1 MATSGTRNGR
11 RVGVIGVGFGVA
23 VHIPAYRAEGFEV
36 TAICARTPETVN
48 QAAKDLEIPNVFTD
62 YRDLI
67 ASDQV
72 DIVAVVTPP
81 VSHAAPT
88 LAAITAGKHVIC
100 EKPFAMNIAE
110 ARAMRDAAANAHVTT
125 MVAHEFRYTPQR
137 LQARALMEQGYV
149 GEPRTVYGQANFALN
164 RGGPSPMTWQ
174 VGLENG
180 GGALGAIGSH
190 FLDSIRWWVG
200 DITEISASIAT
211 LKPERTD
218 ASGNVVLA
226 DGDDSFVINL
236 KFANGAIGS
245 FAYTAA
251 SPVMLGARTIIE
263 GTEGVLVLPQ
273 AGVNPTSA
281 EVVHGAKVGEEV
293 APLPRPAEFDPFPD
307 DTDRRIP
314 AFRRLVRDFDRG
326 LKEGT
331 SFTPNFADGFAV
343 QAMLHAVRES
353 SATGKAVQVATS

>member
-1 MATSGTRNGR
+1 MAANGR

-36 TAICARTPETVN
+36 TAICARTPGKAAET
-48 QAAKDLEIPNVFTD
+48 AKALEIPNVFTD
-62 YRDLI
+62 WRDLI

-81 VSHAAPT
+81 VAHAEPT

-100 EKPFAMNIAE
+100 EKPFAMNIE
-110 ARAMRDAAANAHVTT
+110 QARAMHDAAAASNVTA

-137 LQARALMEQGYV
+137 LQAKSLMTQGYV
-149 GEPRTVYGQANFALN
+149 GDVRTVYGQANFALN
-164 RGGPSPMTWQ
+164 RGGPSPLTWQ
-174 VGLENG
+174 ANLEDG

-200 DITEISASIAT
+200 DISEVSASVTT

-218 ASGNVVLA
+218 PSGNVVLA

-236 KFANGAIGS
+236 KFANGALGS

-263 GTEGVLVLPQ
+263 GTDGVLVLPQ

-281 EVVHGAKVGEEV
+281 EVVHGAKLGEEV
-293 APLPRPAEFDPFPD
+293 APIARPSEFDPLPD

-326 LKEGT
+326 LREGT
-331 SFTPNFADGFAV
+331 SLTPNFADGLAV
-343 QAMLHAVRES
+343 QQLLDAVRES
-353 SATGKAVQVATS
+353 SATGKAITITRRS